1 MAEARI
7 TSLLDEWS
15 QGRPGALDKLM
26 PLVYA
31 ELKRIAS
38 AYLETERH
46 GTLQVTALVH
56 EAYLRLVN
64 FHHPKFES
72 RKHFY
77 VVAAQQMRRILVD
90 HARRRNAAKRC
101 AEPPPR
107 SGIICHPDIDVLAL
121 DQALNA
127 LAETDPDKARTVEL
141 RFFAGLS
148 VQEVAEITAT
158 SPATVKRNWAVARA
172 LLFRSLNGGAMKT
185 TSGGADPS

>member
-1 MAEARI
+1 MAEVRI
-7 TSLLDEWS
+7 TSLLNEWS
-15 QGRPGALDKLM
+15 QGRPGALDELM

-38 AYLETERH
+38 AYLKTERR

-56 EAYLRLVN
+56 EAYLR
-64 FHHPKFES
+64 FIHYRHPKFES

-77 VVAAQQMRRILVD
+77 VMAAQQMRRILVD
-90 HARRRNAAKRC
+90 HARRRNTAKRC
-101 AEPPPR
+101 AELPPR
-107 SGIICHPDIDVLAL
+107 SGVFCHPEVDVLAL
-121 DQALNA
+121 DRALNI

-141 RFFAGLS
+141 RFFAGLT

-172 LLFRSLNGGAMKT
+172 LLFRSLHGGEMEAA
-185 TSGGADPS
+185 SGGADPS